1 MKERFLRRMLGITKS
16 FNVALWITA
25 IIVAITAGIVV
36 IQLNTFYVES
46 ESFLMY
52 WISVFITALAIM
64 FSFVVILGIIF
75 SIFTIVNGIIKK
87 YLSNQKRPH

>member
-1 MKERFLRRMLGITKS
+1 MKERFLRRMLRITKS
-16 FNVALWITA
+16 INVALWITT
-25 IIVAITAGIVV
+25 IVVAITAIIVV
-36 IQLNTFYVES
+36 IQLDGLYVKS

-52 WISVFITALAIM
+52 WFNIFVTALAIM